1 MGRSLVKKLIIKK
14 INGEIVCSNALL
26 ADGFFER
33 AQGLMFSNTI
43 PFEGDGMLI
52 KPCNSIHTFFM
63 NYDLHIIFMDSK
75 NKVIKVIKNMKPWR
89 MTRMYFTS
97 HQVLELKT
105 DKDVNVTV
113 GDVLEVLCIN

>member
-1 MGRSLVKKLIIKK
+1 MKKIIIKK
-14 INGEIVCSNALL
+14 NNGEIVCENAVL

-33 AQGLMFSNTI
+33 AQGLMFSDNI
-43 PFEGDGMLI
+43 PHQGDGMLI

-105 DKDVNVTV
+105 DRDVNVSV
-113 GDVLEVLCIN
+113 GEVLEVLCTN

>member
-1 MGRSLVKKLIIKK
+1 MNKIIIKK
-14 INGEIVCSNALL
+14 NNGEIVCENAVL

-33 AQGLMFSNTI
+33 AQGLMFSDII
-43 PFEGDGMLI
+43 PHQGDGMLI

-105 DKDVNVTV
+105 DRDVNVSV
-113 GDVLEVLCIN
+113 GEVLEVLCTN